1 MDLGSLTGILLS
13 TLLSTLLSG
22 GAQTTPTTQ
31 AVLQA
36 FNDVKITST
45 TMVAAESEQE
55 TAAESVDLIAVINE
69 NVQEE
74 VTETAPVIVVADVAV
89 ENQILNTAAPA
100 VEETTVVET
109 TTEEYAPVVEETTVV
124 EEAPVVEEPAIEAP
138 TVEAPV
144 VEEAPVIEEVVIP
157 EIPEEPYYEETVVET
172 PNYTTTWNGQALT
185 AWAGV
190 IDGPN
195 GKETYYNLDMSGVVS
210 IMQGLG
216 YDYEYWVRDDGVKMY
231 GDYVMVAADLD
242 LRPRGSIYETSLGY
256 GIVCDTGSFAY
267 SDPYQTDIAVNW

>member
-55 TAAESVDLIAVINE
+55 TVAESVDLIAVINE

-89 ENQILNTAAPA
+89 ENQIFNTAAPA
-100 VEETTVVET
+100 VEEIEVVET
-109 TTEEYAPVVEETTVV
+109 VTEEYAPVVEETPVEAPVIEETPVI
-124 EEAPVVEEPAIEAP
+124 EEAPVVEQ
-138 TVEAPV
+138 
-144 VEEAPVIEEVVIP
+144 APVIEEVVIP
-157 EIPEEPYYEETVVET
+157 EIPEEPYEEPAVQAPTST
-172 PNYTTTWNGQALT
+172 STWNGQALT

-190 IDGPN
+190 VDGPN

-216 YDYEYWVRDDGVKMY
+216 YNYEYWVRDDGVKMY